1 MRNLM
6 TSGGRFWLATS
17 VISLCFCAVVGRL
30 WYVQVHTGERYR
42 RAADENRSVSE
53 TYSASRGKIIDS
65 RGNVLAQNREV
76 FSLRGDQE
84 LVTAEDRAVFP
95 EIAKLLKISEEELRE
110 KLDPPR
116 TSGSSPNRYILL
128 QEDVSEETARAVLK
142 LLPRTVV
149 NAKGRKTSRSYF
161 PIQIERKFVRT
172 YPLGKQAAHI
182 IGYINRENKSVQ
194 GVELAM
200 NEFLKGEDGWR
211 ESKRDGRRQEQPRM
225 RSRDVPARDGFT
237 VQLTLD
243 SAIQGFAEE
252 ACEKILHDLTPIS
265 ASIIVSEAKTG
276 KILALANAPS
286 FDLNKFNTEPS
297 EHQRNRALTDIY
309 EPGSV
314 FKIVSVAAALEEG
327 VITEN
332 SVFDCAK
339 TSVPYRGKMRRLPRE
354 DHEMENLSVVQIIEQ
369 SSNRGTAQIAMK
381 FCEKFGENAYVDY
394 VRKFGFGERTGLVG
408 GSGEQRGIVHGP
420 KNWDGLTIT
429 RMPMG
434 HAIAVTPLQ
443 AHCAMGVIASGGLLF
458 EPQIIERIADEQNNT
473 TFTLPSSLRRRVIS
487 EKTAK
492 KMATMLRGAVADI
505 PEKRNTGKN
514 ADIPDYNVAG
524 KTGTTQKIKEG
535 GGYHDDFYV
544 VSFSGFFPAENPK
557 IVITVVIDGPRYR
570 AERWIAKRDA
580 NGRVMRYPNG
590 TMIMEKKVVP
600 TRAYGGTVAAPVFK
614 EVAEKTI
621 RWLEIPPSK
630 Q

>member
-1 MRNLM
+1 M
-6 TSGGRFWLATS
+6 TSGWRFWLTAGA
-17 VISLCFCAVVGRL
+17 IGLCFCAIVVRL
-30 WYVQVHTGERYR
+30 WYVQIHTGERYR
-42 RAADENRSVSE
+42 RAANENRSVSE
-53 TYSASRGKIIDS
+53 TYPASRGKIIDS

-84 LVTAEDRAVFP
+84 LVTNEDREKFP
-95 EIAKLLKISEEELRE
+95 EIAMLLNISEDELRE
-110 KLDPPR
+110 KLEPP
-116 TSGSSPNRYILL
+116 TSSGVHPNRYVLL
-128 QEDVSEETARAVLK
+128 QEDVSEETARAIVK
-142 LLPRTVV
+142 LLPRTVID
-149 NAKGRKTSRSYF
+149 AKGRKTSRSYF
-161 PIQIERKFVRT
+161 PIRIERRFVRT
-172 YPLGKQAAHI
+172 YPLGKHAAHI

-194 GVELAM
+194 GIELAM

-237 VQLTLD
+237 VKLTLD
-243 SAIQGFAEE
+243 STIQGFAEE
-252 ACEKILHDLTPIS
+252 ACEKISREFTPIS

-276 KILALANAPS
+276 KILALANTPT

-339 TSVPYRGKMRRLPRE
+339 TSAPYRGKMRRLSRE
-354 DHEMENLSVVQIIEQ
+354 DHEMGRLSVTEIIEQ
-369 SSNRGTAQIAMK
+369 SSNRGTAQIAMN
-381 FCEKFGENAYVDY
+381 FCEKFGEQAYVDY
-394 VRKFGFGERTGLVG
+394 IRKFGFGERSRFVG
-408 GSGEQRGIVHGP
+408 GSGEQRGIVHDP

-429 RMPMG
+429 RLPMG
-434 HAIAVTPLQ
+434 HAVAVTPLQ
-443 AHCAMGVIASGGLLF
+443 AHYAMSVIASGGLLH
-458 EPQIIERIADEQNNT
+458 EPRIVECLIDEDAQKT
-473 TFTLPSSLRRRVIS
+473 LVLPSKPRRRVIS

-492 KMATMLRGAVADI
+492 KLAGMLRGAVADI

-514 ADIPDYNVAG
+514 ADIPGYNVAG
-524 KTGTTQKIKEG
+524 KTGTTQKIKES
-535 GGYHDDFYV
+535 GGYYDDFYV

-570 AERWIAKRDA
+570 AKRWIAKRDA

-590 TMIMEKKVVP
+590 TMIMEEKVVN
-600 TRAYGGTVAAPVFK
+600 TRAYGGTVAAPVFRDI
-614 EVAEKTI
+614 AQKTI
-621 RWLEIPPSK
+621 RWLEIPPSN